1 MGMLGQVES
10 AEVQES
16 IARVQLSC
24 SQAGLPAGIFCPD
37 VESARTQIDLG
48 FTLIIIEMDTRFL
61 VDSIR
66 RVIDQIGET

>member
-1 MGMLGQVES
+1 MGMLGQVSS

-24 SQAGLPAGIFCPD
+24 SQAGLPTGIFCPD
-37 VESARTQIDLG
+37 VESARAQMRLG
-48 FTLIIIEMDTRFL
+48 FTLIALGMDSRFL

-66 RVIDQIGET
+66 RALKKLR